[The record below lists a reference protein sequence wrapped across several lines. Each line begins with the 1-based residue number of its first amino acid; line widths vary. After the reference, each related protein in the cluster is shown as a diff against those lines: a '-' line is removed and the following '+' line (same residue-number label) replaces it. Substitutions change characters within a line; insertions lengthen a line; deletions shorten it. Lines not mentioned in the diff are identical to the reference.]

1 VKVVFTKPFVQ
12 DYRSLPHSIQLL
24 VDKSLSLL
32 SEDPKHP
39 SLRIK
44 KIQGAAGRVF
54 EGRVSRDY
62 RFTFQVEE
70 GTYLLRR
77 VGSHDRAL
85 KSP

>member
-1 VKVVFTKPFVQ
+1 VE
-12 DYRSLPHSIQLL
+12 DYRSLPHNIQLL

-32 SEDPKHP
+32 SENPKHP
-39 SLRIK
+39 SLRVK
-44 KIQGAAGRVF
+44 KIRGVTGRIF

-70 GTYLLRR
+70 DVYLLRR
-77 VGSHDRAL
+77 VDPHNRAL